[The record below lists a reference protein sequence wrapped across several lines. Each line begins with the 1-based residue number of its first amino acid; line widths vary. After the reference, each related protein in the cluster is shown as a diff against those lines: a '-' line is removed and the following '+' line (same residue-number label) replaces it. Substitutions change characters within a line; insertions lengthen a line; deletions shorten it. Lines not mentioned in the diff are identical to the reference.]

1 MIESEGDY
9 RQDIGKTQFFWATLY
24 LRSLIYIPG
33 KKMLLDQSAVTAV
46 YKEQAL
52 REFGN
57 RLVMG

>member
-33 KKMLLDQSAVTAV
+33 KKMLLDQSAV
-46 YKEQAL
+46 YKEQAV